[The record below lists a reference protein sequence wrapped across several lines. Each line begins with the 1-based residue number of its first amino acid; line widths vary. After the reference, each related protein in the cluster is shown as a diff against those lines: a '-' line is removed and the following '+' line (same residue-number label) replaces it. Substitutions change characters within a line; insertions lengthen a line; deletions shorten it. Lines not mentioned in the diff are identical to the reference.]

1 MTASDLDKKKQTTN
15 TESFKGQIHER
26 EKRS

>member
-1 MTASDLDKKKQTTN
+1 MTASDLDKKETDNK